1 MPVDFLNDDQ
11 AAAYGGYVR
20 YFFLDDEDRGEVEE
34 AELQR
39 YFFLDDED
47 RGHIDRR
54 RREANRDRA
63 RSAERAICRL
73 RWTNSRDKDMS
84 SRTRTPHDSRRSSK
98 LT

>member
-11 AAAYGGYVR
+11 AAAYGGYV
-20 YFFLDDEDRGEVEE
+20 GEVEE

-47 RGHIDRR
+47 RSHIDRR

-84 SRTRTPHDSRRSSK
+84 SRTRTSHDSRRSSK